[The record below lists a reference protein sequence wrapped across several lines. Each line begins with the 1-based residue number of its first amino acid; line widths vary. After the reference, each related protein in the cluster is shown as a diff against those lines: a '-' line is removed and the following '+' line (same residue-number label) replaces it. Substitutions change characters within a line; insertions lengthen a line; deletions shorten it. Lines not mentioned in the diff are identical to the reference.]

1 MGLKSSEKRVRQSE
15 KRRLRN
21 RMWKSRVKTAIRRL
35 EEVMALGKK
44 EEVENFLKEAVSLID
59 RAKSKGVFHPN
70 TAARKISRLQE
81 KVNQFLT
88 AKVKK

>member
-1 MGLKSSEKRVRQSE
+1 VGLKSSEKRVRQSE